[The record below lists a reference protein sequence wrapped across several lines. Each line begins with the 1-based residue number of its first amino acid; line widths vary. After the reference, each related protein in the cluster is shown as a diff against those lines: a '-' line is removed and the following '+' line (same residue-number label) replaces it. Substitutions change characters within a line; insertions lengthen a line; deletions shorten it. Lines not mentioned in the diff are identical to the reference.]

1 MSFVNNDIPTSIQ
14 GLENLG
20 NTWYTAY
27 WLILNNLF
35 TYIHQYTNSYMNA
48 IMQCL
53 ANCDTLLHSVLSSNH
68 RKACCVTSIDNNDI
82 IRETNSKGRPDICVQ
97 CAFETCILHMKY
109 PSVFQNNI
117 DQYNNTADCYNLTT
131 QFYKNHPLIHIIN
144 ILPFISLEFGR
155 QEDAHEFLLNLLLCI
170 ERSDISSVS
179 VSPSSSSP
187 YAGSI
192 FGSSLISSITC
203 FDCSAISTKSEQI
216 QDIQLEISKA
226 ATLQTAMIEYC
237 K

>member
-1 MSFVNNDIPTSIQ
+1 
-14 GLENLG
+14 
-20 NTWYTAY
+20 
-27 WLILNNLF
+27 
-35 TYIHQYTNSYMNA
+35 
-48 IMQCL
+48 MQCL

-68 RKACCVTSIDNNDI
+68 RRGCSITCIGNNDSI
-82 IRETNSKGRPDICVQ
+82 NREANSKGRPDICVQ

-109 PSVFQNNI
+109 PSVFKNNT
-117 DQYNNTADCYNLTT
+117 DQYNTVDSYNLTT
-131 QFYKNHPLIHIIN
+131 QFYRNHPLIHIIN

-179 VSPSSSSP
+179 ISPSTSP
-187 YAGSI
+187 YVGSI

-203 FDCSAISTKSEQI
+203 FDCGAVSTKSEQI
-216 QDIQLEISKA
+216 QDIQLEINKA
-226 ATLQTAMIEYC
+226 ATLQTAMTEYC